1 MKATDCASNCAR
13 GRDDYSLVWRRL
25 SPEGGSFVG
34 REPCLVKAGRGLL
47 FRSDSR
53 LTSHQLG
60 SLGKIVLQ
68 LSVATTG

>member
-1 MKATDCASNCAR
+1 MALEGTIRLLCWMGMIKSDSVSASTAKAAR
-13 GRDDYSLVWRRL
+13 GIALAW
-25 SPEGGSFVG
+25 
-34 REPCLVKAGRGLL
+34 CNAGRGLL

-68 LSVATTG
+68 LSVTTTG